1 MPEIE
6 PLLKQTLDTL
16 EVTHA
21 IQERHARMIV
31 DHEKWLEEQTRAI
44 ARHDRWLAEHEAAM
58 QRLEK
63 LIEGIARGGGDNDRS
78 LEE

>member
-1 MPEIE
+1 MAEIAT
-6 PLLKQTLDTL
+6 LLKQALDTL
-16 EVTHA
+16 EVTDS

-31 DHEKWLEEQTRAI
+31 DHEKGLEEQTRAI

-63 LIEGIARGGGDNDRS
+63 LIEGIARGGGDNGRS
-78 LEE
+78 PEE